1 MSNLN
6 VLLRKEWRENIRSF
20 KLYWIPIVFI
30 IFGALEP
37 ITNHYLPEIMKSIG
51 NLPEGSEFA
60 WPEFRGEDIF
70 VSLMSQ
76 YQMIG
81 ILVIILA
88 FMGSISG
95 ERKNGTA
102 TLLYVR
108 PMSFGQYFLSKW
120 IVVNGIVLGSVWLG
134 FLAAW
139 YYIRILFNSVAAGEV
154 FAFVG
159 IYSLWLVF
167 AVTVVLAL
175 SAWLPTGAVAGLSI
189 LVLIVFQIIDGVVGT
204 YWTVSPWKLSAY
216 APNAFGTFAEQSA
229 YWMSVGLTV
238 ALIALLVLFGMYMA
252 KRNAA
257 KTLV

>member
-1 MSNLN
+1 MSSLS
-6 VLLRKEWRENIRSF
+6 VLLRKEWRENIRNF
-20 KLYWIPIVFI
+20 KLYWIPIVFV
-30 IFGALEP
+30 IFGVIEP
-37 ITNHYLPEIMKSIG
+37 ITNHYLPEIMKSVG
-51 NLPEGSEFA
+51 NLPEGAEFA
-60 WPEFRGEDIF
+60 WPELQGEDIF

-81 ILVIILA
+81 ILIIILA

-95 ERKNGTA
+95 ERKTGTA

-120 IVVNGIVLGSVWLG
+120 IVVNAIVLGSVWLG

-154 FAFVG
+154 FAFLG
-159 IYSLWLVF
+159 TYSLWLVF

-175 SAWLPTGAVAGLSI
+175 SAWLSTGVTAGLSI
-189 LVLIVFQIIDGVVGT
+189 FILIVFTIIDGVLGT
-204 YWTVSPWKLSAY
+204 YWTVSPWKLSMY
-216 APNAFGTFAEQSA
+216 AADAFYGTADQSA
-229 YWMSVGLTV
+229 YWMSIGVTV
-238 ALIALLVLFGMYMA
+238 ALIIVLVFFGMYMS
-252 KRNAA
+252 KKNAA

>member
-1 MSNLN
+1 MSSLN
-6 VLLRKEWRENIRSF
+6 VLLRKEWRENVRNF
-20 KLYWIPIVFI
+20 KLYWIPIVFV
-30 IFGALEP
+30 IFGVLEP
-37 ITNHYLPEIMKSIG
+37 ITNHFLPEIMKSVG
-51 NLPEGSEFA
+51 NLPEGAEFA

-95 ERKNGTA
+95 ERKTGTA

-108 PMSFGQYFLSKW
+108 PMSFGHYFLSKW
-120 IVVNGIVLGSVWLG
+120 IVINAVVLASVWLG

-154 FAFVG
+154 FAFLG
-159 IYSLWLVF
+159 TYSLWLVF
-167 AVTVVLAL
+167 AVTVVLAC
-175 SAWLPTGAVAGLSI
+175 SAWMSAGGTAGISI
-189 LVLIVFQIIDGVVGT
+189 LILLVFQIIDGILGT
-204 YWTVSPWKLSAY
+204 YWTVSPWKLSTY
-216 APNAFGTFAEQSA
+216 AADAFGTSADPSA

-238 ALIALLVLFGMYMA
+238 ALIVLLVYFGMYMA